1 MAEEQASRKA
11 AELIA
16 KADKKLT
23 SWFASLSG
31 SKYEDAEEL
40 YSKAANQLKVAKQC
54 VRAAA
59 FTPPLGSVDIFLL
72 PAAAERA
79 RVASDGLCCACAPV
93 QGKRLVRPSR
103 RRRSAT

>member
-23 SWFASLSG
+23 SWFASFSG

-54 VRAAA
+54 A
-59 FTPPLGSVDIFLL
+59 
-72 PAAAERA
+72 
-79 RVASDGLCCACAPV
+79 
-93 QGKRLVRPSR
+93 R
-103 RRRSAT
+103 RRAHTSSRVGRFFSAAGSGRASASGV